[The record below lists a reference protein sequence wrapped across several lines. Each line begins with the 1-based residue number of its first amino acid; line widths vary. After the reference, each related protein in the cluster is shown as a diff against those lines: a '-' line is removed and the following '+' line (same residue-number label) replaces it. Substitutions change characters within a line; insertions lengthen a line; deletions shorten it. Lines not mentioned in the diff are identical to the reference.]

1 MCDVSPERPGESQMI
16 FSGSE
21 RVIRKSSAEIE
32 KMRRA
37 GLIVAETLRDL
48 RSMVE
53 PGITTRE
60 LDAYAEKKIRG
71 AGAYP
76 TFKGYRGFP
85 ASICASVNDEVVHG
99 IPSDRKLRGGDIIK
113 IDCGAT
119 LNGYVGDA
127 AISVGVGKV
136 TSELERLMET
146 TRQSLFRAIDKMQP
160 GNRLHDVSFAVQEFV
175 EGRGYSVVREFCGH
189 GIGQQMHEGPQ
200 VPNYGRP
207 GTGPRLKEGWV
218 LAVEPMVN
226 SGTHEVQIL
235 ADGWTVKTIDGKPSS
250 HFEHTI
256 AVTQDGP
263 LVLTALE
270 DGSIH
275 L

>member
-1 MCDVSPERPGESQMI
+1 M
-16 FSGSE
+16 
-21 RVIRKSSAEIE
+21 VIRKSRNEIE
-32 KMRRA
+32 KMRHA
-37 GLIVAETLRDL
+37 GLVVAETLSEL
-48 RSMVE
+48 RRMIE

-60 LDAYAEKKIRG
+60 LDAYAEKRIRSS
-71 AGAYP
+71 GAYP

-99 IPSDRKLRGGDIIK
+99 IPSHRKLREGDIIK

-127 AISVGVGKV
+127 AITVGVGRISPEIEK
-136 TSELERLMET
+136 LMEI
-146 TRQSLFRAIDKMQP
+146 TRESLFQAVKKMIP
-160 GNRLHDVSFAVQEFV
+160 GNRLYDVSYAVQEYV
-175 EGRGYSVVREFCGH
+175 EMRGYTVVREFCGH
-189 GIGQQMHEGPQ
+189 GIGQKMHEEPQ

-207 GTGPRLKEGWV
+207 GTGPKLKVGWV

-226 SGTHEVQIL
+226 AGTHDVHVL
-235 ADGWTVKTIDGKPSS
+235 PDGWTVKTKDGKASS

-256 AVTQDGP
+256 AVTEDGP
-263 LVLTALE
+263 QVLTALE
-270 DGSIH
+270 DGGLH